1 MTVGAAREGA
11 VPDPSST
18 LSCLPRGSLRPT
30 SRSTS
35 ADFSLPETNDVTR
48 PTSSRSPL
56 PAATS
61 RASTPT
67 AAQPAAGSEGGSPSS
82 RRVHRSLLRVLA
94 VTLAVGAAACATSS
108 GDAAGPAVASSER
121 APDFQVD
128 LLEGGKFRLSEH
140 FGKDVVII
148 DFWTT
153 FCQPCI
159 GALRELEA
167 IYEKR
172 KGDGLVVLGVSMDP
186 PDTASA
192 VGPFVRS
199 HKLSFPVAHDV
210 QSRIIDLYNKKSAM
224 PYSVII
230 GRDGRIVKIRESFQP
245 GDEAAMEKDID
256 LALSAK

>member
-1 MTVGAAREGA
+1 VTYFSAASSALSASSGSSGRAPFSASSAVGSR
-11 VPDPSST
+11 P
-18 LSCLPRGSLRPT
+18 LRG
-30 SRSTS
+30 
-35 ADFSLPETNDVTR
+35 E
-48 PTSSRSPL
+48 
-56 PAATS
+56 
-61 RASTPT
+61 
-67 AAQPAAGSEGGSPSS
+67 SPSP
-82 RRVHRSLLRVLA
+82 RRRRPLLRALVVALA
-94 VTLAVGAAACATSS
+94 LGTAACATSS
-108 GDAAGPAVASSER
+108 GGGGPAVGSAEQ

-140 FGKDVVII
+140 YGKDVVII

-230 GRDGRIVKIRESFQP
+230 GRDGRILKIRESFQP

>member
-1 MTVGAAREGA
+1 VTFSSVSSSSSPALNASSAR
-11 VPDPSST
+11 
-18 LSCLPRGSLRPT
+18 
-30 SRSTS
+30 SRTKR
-35 ADFSLPETNDVTR
+35 E
-48 PTSSRSPL
+48 
-56 PAATS
+56 
-61 RASTPT
+61 
-67 AAQPAAGSEGGSPSS
+67 
-82 RRVHRSLLRVLA
+82 HRSRPLLRVLA
-94 VTLAVGAAACATSS
+94 VALALGAAACATSS
-108 GDAAGPAVASSER
+108 TGAGGPSVSTAEQ

-140 FGKDVVII
+140 YGKDVVII

-230 GRDGRIVKIRESFQP
+230 GRDGRILKIRESFQP